1 MSRLAISNIA
11 WDAKADEAMY
21 ALLKRAGYT
30 GLEIA
35 PTRLFP
41 ERPYECCGQM
51 EREARRLK
59 EEYGLGF
66 YAVDLVWT
74 DGETV
79 RKRAGAGHPVGIYPA
94 GD

>member
-11 WDAKADEAMY
+11 WDAKADEIIY

-41 ERPYECCGQM
+41 ERPSECCGQM
-51 EREARRLK
+51 EREAGRMH
-59 EEYGLGF
+59 EAYGLCLL
-66 YAVDLVWT
+66 YTSRCV
-74 DGETV
+74 
-79 RKRAGAGHPVGIYPA
+79 
-94 GD
+94 